1 MLLAQNPKTGVKLD
15 DAALMDDLR
24 EIDLDV
30 ANRYLEHV
38 VVMKRSPNRALH
50 QSLLDHLLDATGKQV
65 QDDGVKYHLEELG
78 EGCSARTL
86 TSR

>member
-1 MLLAQNPKTGVKLD
+1 
-15 DAALMDDLR
+15 MDDLR
-24 EIDLDV
+24 AINEDV

-50 QSLLDHLLDATGKQV
+50 QALLNYLLDATGKQV

-78 EGCSARTL
+78 QYPSCLIEMF
-86 TSR
+86 